1 MLFRSQLLEQL
12 QQGELDAV
20 LGRLAEPDRMM
31 HLRFEPL
38 WSEPLVAALHP
49 AHPLLTLPFSQ
60 WQTLSVPLVVALPGT
75 AIRKAADDFLAS
87 IDARPGAAVIETLE
101 PEIGRSLAWHDHAVW
116 FTPSG
121 NIHDG
126 LESLPLEPLTLPGA
140 ASEAIGLYLPADGEG
155 DAAGGHIADLV
166 DLVHSLR
173 HR

>member
-1 MLFRSQLLEQL
+1 MSTMRAYTREFRES
-12 QQGELDAV
+12 AV
-20 LGRLAEPDRMM
+20 GLVL
-31 HLRFEPL
+31 
-38 WSEPLVAALHP
+38 SEG
-49 AHPLLTLPFSQ
+49 
-60 WQTLSVPLVVALPGT
+60 LS
-75 AIRKAADDFLAS
+75 IRKAADDFLAS
-87 IDARPGAAVIETLE
+87 IGAQVAGPVVETLE

-155 DAAGGHIADLV
+155 GAAGGHIADLV